1 MNSPAIEAS
10 NQREIFLG
18 GIRLFID
25 YRYLDDSKNRPVDVP
40 RLLHHALRAAGA
52 IGGVA
57 VEGDGGLG
65 ASESIK
71 IRIPLLE
78 GLNEISVHLQQNT
91 QLTIYFLERLSP
103 LSNPSVT
110 RACSSAGMTKTISA
124 VTTFSWSACWR
135 FTRFRI
141 RWGMNLFPA
150 FIAVVTVLYKLCFI
164 KCSLML
170 FEIAHGESNN
180 VKKIEKIK
188 MINFNSTSTF
198 VIGSFLLLRLRA
210 AFHND

>member
-18 GIRLFID
+18 GIRLFIV
-25 YRYLDDSKNRPVDVP
+25 YLYLDDSKNRPVDVP

-57 VEGDGGLG
+57 VAGDGGLG

-78 GLNEISVHLQQNT
+78 GLK
-91 QLTIYFLERLSP
+91 P

-124 VTTFSWSACWR
+124 VTTFS
-135 FTRFRI
+135 
-141 RWGMNLFPA
+141 
-150 FIAVVTVLYKLCFI
+150 
-164 KCSLML
+164 
-170 FEIAHGESNN
+170 
-180 VKKIEKIK
+180 
-188 MINFNSTSTF
+188 
-198 VIGSFLLLRLRA
+198 
-210 AFHND
+210 

>member
-25 YRYLDDSKNRPVDVP
+25 FWYLDDSKNRPVDVP

-71 IRIPLLE
+71 NPYTLTGGLKRNLCSPSAKYATHYLFLGMLITIEQPLCDE
-78 GLNEISVHLQQNT
+78 SM
-91 QLTIYFLERLSP
+91 FL
-103 LSNPSVT
+103 
-110 RACSSAGMTKTISA
+110 G
-124 VTTFSWSACWR
+124 
-135 FTRFRI
+135 
-141 RWGMNLFPA
+141 G
-150 FIAVVTVLYKLCFI
+150 
-164 KCSLML
+164 
-170 FEIAHGESNN
+170 
-180 VKKIEKIK
+180 
-188 MINFNSTSTF
+188 
-198 VIGSFLLLRLRA
+198 
-210 AFHND
+210 ND